1 MLQPIYSLLSLR
13 REYFHFIVTG
23 VLVLGIIGH
32 SHCQSASSCFNMDE
46 IMRIQASKIS
56 ESRSFLNRR
65 NWSAAAS
72 RSDVWLDYYPYA
84 ISYTSECWKPN
95 YYEPESAIYIYT
107 KPGKPNMVIL
117 QASSGCFSSMKSN
130 EDKKRKGEIFE
141 ESSYSCTVYKE
152 GGVTKEFRTYN
163 DYRSGTY
170 SILIYNTKA
179 LDAEIGPQKAEDE
192 AKRRAEIIKQQE
204 LQNMLRIADSLY
216 YAGDYNAAI
225 SKYEMSRYYSDDDSY
240 ANEQI
245 RVCNV
250 GIADRIAMEGDA
262 YFAAGDYSSALAR
275 FSEALTYNPGSTALQ
290 QKKTSAQRKLNQ
302 QIAGRELL
310 KGDSLF
316 DLHLFLPARIS
327 YNKVVSIDPAN
338 TRATAQIAKIDNILT
353 VLRDRK
359 TTVYSY
365 QSLLPSN
372 FYSFRSAVI
381 NSIDSLS
388 AGQREGK
395 VNFDFS
401 ISFDTSGHNTSNYT
415 IQNTTTFKL
424 PPLLESYKSNPLLT
438 PTIME
443 GYYVAS
449 KESFGINFSWFN
461 KSVMYKCNSR
471 KVKSRNNEENSQS
484 DKVIRNYI
492 NNQYLKQG
500 KYQFQVKSK
509 TFNGRTY
516 TDISLVKYKIA
527 GPVNCF
533 YSLILP
539 GLGSLKVTYGKKGIY
554 SMIGFACFTGGAIY
568 YRILSNQYYQNYSNA
583 SAQADID
590 SFYKKANDAHHIA
603 LALGTV
609 SFSIYVYDFFRAFA
623 VGCNNKRKTR
633 FLRRQLRHGPVI
645 LQSQPFSLN

>member
-1 MLQPIYSLLSLR
+1 MQRPFFSLSSVKLG
-13 REYFHFIVTG
+13 YFHLIITG
-23 VLVLGIIGH
+23 VLILSIS
-32 SHCQSASSCFNMDE
+32 SHARCQSASSCFNMDE

-65 NWSAAAS
+65 NWSAS
-72 RSDVWLDYYPYA
+72 TYQSDVWFDYYPYS
-84 ISYTSECWKPN
+84 ITYTSECWKPN
-95 YYEPESAIYIYT
+95 YYEPESAMYIYT

-117 QASSGCFSSMKSN
+117 QASSGCFSSMKSA
-130 EDKKRKGEIFE
+130 EDKKRKGETFE
-141 ESSYSCTVYKE
+141 ETTYSSTVYRE
-152 GGVTKEFRTYN
+152 GGITKEFRTYN

-179 LDAEIGPQKAEDE
+179 LDAEIGPQKAEDD

-216 YAGDYNAAI
+216 YAGDYNAAV

-240 ANEQI
+240 ANQQI
-245 RVCNV
+245 SVCNV
-250 GIADRIAMEGDA
+250 SIADHIVVEGDA

-275 FSEALTYNPGSTALQ
+275 FSEALTYNPGSVAIQ
-290 QKKTSAQRKLNQ
+290 QKKSSAQRKLNQ

-316 DLHLFLPARIS
+316 DLNLFLAAKTH
-327 YNKVVSIDPAN
+327 YNKVVSIDPNN
-338 TRATAQIAKIDNILT
+338 TRASAQIAKIDNILT

-359 TTVYSY
+359 TTIYSY
-365 QSLLPSN
+365 QKLLPYN
-372 FYSFRSAVI
+372 FSSFRSAVI

-395 VNFDFS
+395 VIFDFS
-401 ISFDTSGHNTSNYT
+401 ISFDTSGYNTSNYT

-449 KESFGINFSWFN
+449 KESFGVNFSWFN

-471 KVKSRNNEENSQS
+471 KVKSRSNEENSPS

-492 NNQYLKQG
+492 NNQYLKYG

-509 TFNGRTY
+509 TFNGKTY
-516 TDISLVKYKIA
+516 TDISLLKYK
-527 GPVNCF
+527 V
-533 YSLILP
+533 
-539 GLGSLKVTYGKKGIY
+539 
-554 SMIGFACFTGGAIY
+554 
-568 YRILSNQYYQNYSNA
+568 
-583 SAQADID
+583 ADQE
-590 SFYKKANDAHHIA
+590 
-603 LALGTV
+603 TV
-609 SFSIYVYDFFRAFA
+609 FIHYFFL
-623 VGCNNKRKTR
+623 V
-633 FLRRQLRHGPVI
+633 
-645 LQSQPFSLN
+645 